1 MALDFPAS
9 PTFDQI
15 YQVGDQSWKW
25 DGTAW
30 LAISSAEGAVPVYI
44 GTLPPAYSENGYLW
58 WDSDTGQ
65 LFVRYHG
72 AWVAAT
78 VPPTSS
84 ILDSDSVVDA
94 ILSELSFFVDQAA
107 AVAGGIPVGGL
118 YKVAGS
124 GIGAIRVVV

>member
-1 MALDFPAS
+1 MALNFPSS
-9 PTFDQI
+9 PTPNQI
-15 YQVGDQSWKW
+15 YTVGDQSWKW

-30 LAISSAEGAVPVYI
+30 IALSGAEEAVPVYI
-44 GTLPPAYSENGYLW
+44 GTLPPTYAQDGYLW

-65 LFVRYHG
+65 MYVRYQS

-84 ILDSDSVVDA
+84 ILDSDAVIDA
-94 ILSELSFFVDQAA
+94 ILSELTLYADQAA
-107 AVAGGIPVGGL
+107 AIAGGVPYGGM

-124 GIGAIRVVV
+124 GVGAIRVVV